1 MPTTSQS
8 SFSAAKRQSGKL
20 AAYLPI
26 IIVALLA
33 LVFGLQVQHKNA
45 NTPEELPDFER
56 VILLPTPRALSAFSL
71 LDENGDEFNNESVK
85 DQWNLLFFGFT
96 HCPDICPTTMLAL
109 KNVRQ
114 RLEAQGKWPDLRVV
128 MVSVDPDRDAPERL
142 KPYVNYFHPEFKGV
156 TGDESAITAF
166 AKELGILFIKNEAD
180 ADGYYDVDHGVSM
193 ILINPQGNYAG
204 VITAPHVESTLETDL
219 ALLAEHLDIEAAIS
233 DQESNDQGLIQSHAD
248 SETGGVDLTSDI
260 TISNAW
266 VRAAPPNSPSL
277 SAYLVIENGSA
288 QTLTIHGA
296 SSPLFGNIM
305 IHATVIEDGVASM
318 DHLDELS
325 VSAGDKLSFAPMGTH
340 IMLMGGIRELK
351 LNDQIP
357 ITLDTN
363 VGDMS
368 FIAIVSEQTPQ

>member
-248 SETGGVDLTSDI
+248 SETGGS
-260 TISNAW
+260 
-266 VRAAPPNSPSL
+266 
-277 SAYLVIENGSA
+277 
-288 QTLTIHGA
+288 
-296 SSPLFGNIM
+296 
-305 IHATVIEDGVASM
+305 
-318 DHLDELS
+318 
-325 VSAGDKLSFAPMGTH
+325 
-340 IMLMGGIRELK
+340 
-351 LNDQIP
+351 
-357 ITLDTN
+357 
-363 VGDMS
+363 
-368 FIAIVSEQTPQ
+368 

>member
-1 MPTTSQS
+1 MPTSSQS
-8 SFSAAKRQSGKL
+8 SFSTARRQSGEL
-20 AAYLPI
+20 AAYLPL
-26 IIVALLA
+26 IIVAILA

-45 NTPEELPDFER
+45 NTPEKLPDFER

-71 LDENGDEFNNESVK
+71 LDENGDEFTNTSVK
-85 DQWNLLFFGFT
+85 GQWNLLFFGFT

-114 RLEAQGKWPDLRVV
+114 LLEAQGRWPDLNVV

-142 KPYVNYFHPEFKGV
+142 KPYVSYFHPEFKGV
-156 TGDESAITAF
+156 TGDEIAITAF

-180 ADGYYDVDHGVSM
+180 ANGYYDVDHGVSM

-219 ALLAEHLDIEAAIS
+219 ALLAEHLEIEAAMS
-233 DQESNDQGLIQSHAD
+233 VQESNDNELIKPNAD
-248 SETGGVDLTSDI
+248 SETGGVDLTNDI

-277 SAYLVIENGSA
+277 SAYLVVENDSN
-288 QTLTIHGA
+288 QTLTIKGA

-318 DHLDELS
+318 DHLD
-325 VSAGDKLSFAPMGTH
+325 KLSISVGEQLSFEPMATH
-340 IMLMGGIRELK
+340 IMLMGAIRELK
-351 LNDQIP
+351 LNDLVP

-363 VGDMS
+363 AGDVS
-368 FIAIVSEQTPQ
+368 FIAIVSEHAPE